1 MHPRQPLAELDQG
14 IPFAPD
20 ASAQMSKVLGFPIT
34 HEGLTKLYASCLD
47 GSHCYIT
54 DLDFRDN
61 RFDYAVSWRNHDGE
75 ELARAVSHLARHQ
88 DGSLELHRSDVYVR
102 HDCRGQAV
110 NIKVLEQEI
119 ALVRKGS
126 KHPDSRVTL
135 EAGGMPV
142 NGAVERLGT
151 YTWARYGFD
160 FADNYAHG
168 CSKLVDYENSS
179 RGPAG
184 KAMQS
189 QFRAWVN
196 QHCEPPLADELNK
209 VARTLKHPWEMAS
222 LAVEGHQF
230 PATVG
235 GQTTQC
241 NIGKAFMLSEFCSNY
256 GAAFRVNDPQFA
268 GKPTADKAFAQQLS
282 IAQDKVAREK
292 QQITAQLQAA
302 PESALKKLKARGSE
316 EWIPVLEKLAEKRP
330 DLKQAVEETIDA
342 IRGGQLLRGLKNQ
355 VCNQWTESTRS
366 VLREQRERLKIGW
379 TGTVCNVG
387 DRPAYYT
394 CKAKLRKWASQWFAT
409 KN

>member
-1 MHPRQPLAELDQG
+1 
-14 IPFAPD
+14 
-20 ASAQMSKVLGFPIT
+20 MSKVLGFPIT

-209 VARTLKHPWEMAS
+209 VARISFPIKSPLLYITLDNSVYLHPIRS
-222 LAVEGHQF
+222 SRNL
-230 PATVG
+230 
-235 GQTTQC
+235 TTST
-241 NIGKAFMLSEFCSNY
+241 L
-256 GAAFRVNDPQFA
+256 
-268 GKPTADKAFAQQLS
+268 
-282 IAQDKVAREK
+282 
-292 QQITAQLQAA
+292 
-302 PESALKKLKARGSE
+302 PESR
-316 EWIPVLEKLAEKRP
+316 
-330 DLKQAVEETIDA
+330 Q
-342 IRGGQLLRGLKNQ
+342 
-355 VCNQWTESTRS
+355 
-366 VLREQRERLKIGW
+366 
-379 TGTVCNVG
+379 
-387 DRPAYYT
+387 Y
-394 CKAKLRKWASQWFAT
+394 
-409 KN
+409 